1 MRVLCKALLALLIA
15 GLVLA
20 GCSAEPAPPPAP
32 ATPAEAPDISPEVGS
47 VAPDFQLQTLDGRT
61 FSLSGVR
68 GKPVLLNFWAT
79 WCGPCRQEMPYLQEV
94 YEAYSDKGLV
104 MAVVDIGESRADVEA
119 FLQAA
124 GLSLP
129 VILDSQ
135 TSVARQC
142 RVAAIPT
149 TFFIDRDG
157 VIKDK
162 KIGAFSGIDEI
173 EIRLQ
178 NIMP

>member
-1 MRVLCKALLALLIA
+1 MKVLCKVLLALLIA
-15 GLVLA
+15 DLVLA
-20 GCSAEPAPPPAP
+20 SCSAEPARPPAP
-32 ATPAEAPDISPEVGS
+32 ATLTEAPDISPEVGS
-47 VAPDFQLQTLDGRT
+47 VAPDFQLQSLDGRT

-104 MAVVDIGESRADVEA
+104 MAVVDIGESKADVET
-119 FLQAA
+119 FLRAA

-129 VILDSQ
+129 ILLDSQ
-135 TSVARQC
+135 TSVARQY

-149 TFFIDRDG
+149 SFFIDRDG

-173 EIRLQ
+173 KIRLL